1 MNDQQAE
8 ALRIARAL
16 INAGIPVFTAETATY
31 PDGRWRPDGGSGGC
45 GYWLPKGWQ
54 YTTPDLAVVDRWRP
68 GMALCAVMG
77 HGLDLLDVDPR
88 HGGDQTKAGLQSAG
102 MWPNVYGH
110 AYTPSGGT
118 HDFIASL
125 GIGSRDDVRPG
136 LDVKAGTPTGKGRGF
151 AFIAPT
157 VRLSKTTGELTEYRW
172 AEVPDLD
179 MLATEGTDDDT
190 GAGIADMV
198 TKARGRTKAGKGDD
212 QEEKPA
218 GWFMRGPIAPG
229 QRYNTLRAFAGWLRR
244 VNTPRDL
251 AEKMLHQRFE
261 ECEQGAEPFTW
272 KEATD
277 LLDDIYQRYQPRYRD
292 VEDLIGDLNDQGTE
306 QNRWEDPLPVGPP
319 ELPPFPVDRLGST
332 LAEWVRAQ
340 AASKNV
346 APTVATLSALG
357 VISAAIGGR
366 RRAQVKDDWFENV
379 CLYVMALA
387 PSSARKTPA
396 LAAAKEPLVNAVGT
410 LKDAQAEDILV
421 HNERVEIATSR
432 YDRAKQAVIKGGD
445 DAEAELDTARH
456 DLAEA
461 GEPRQPPLAVIG
473 GDSTPEYV
481 VKVAA
486 GQGGRVAVLG
496 SEAGFLTQLL
506 GAYGV
511 EAIMDFPLEA
521 YSGYSYDSGRVGRGG
536 IHMAQTAMTLALIIQ
551 PDPIRGLSKKNPQ
564 IKGNGFVNRLL
575 FGYAEDMPPGKFHT
589 PTVPPE
595 VAKAFEARVSAL
607 VEHVWSAETT
617 ATMALTEDAIEV
629 IAQFH
634 DEVEQRRVPGG
645 DLHDLAEW
653 AGKLPGQ
660 IIRIAACLTLFTNHA
675 AMEIE
680 ANTMADAVAMAPYLV
695 AHARRAMADMDATTQ
710 GGHRPLLDIL
720 GWLKLHVKQ
729 GATVTVRQ
737 VWQGL
742 KGRSWASDVETMKN
756 AMAELEELGWIAE
769 VPAEHVP
776 GKRGRKPSPKFEL
789 HPWVHSSPEP
799 RTSTPT
805 EKASHKSHNHPKD
818 RGDVDSGIC
827 GTEKQG
833 GSVSGGHNFTAQTTT
848 TACRT
853 PGCTTRVALDVF
865 PNGHCYPHQQEDA
878 A

>member
-16 INAGIPVFTAETATY
+16 INAGIPVFVAKQAT
-31 PDGRWRPDGGSGGC
+31 DHTGEWRPDGGHGGC
-45 GYWLPKGWQ
+45 GYWLPPGWQ
-54 YTTPDLAVVDRWRP
+54 KTRPDPGVVEQWRP

-102 MWPNVYGH
+102 MWPTVYGH
-110 AYTPSGGT
+110 AHTPSGGT

-136 LDVKAGTPTGKGRGF
+136 LDVKAGTSTGEGRGF

-366 RRAQVKDDWFENV
+366 RRVEVRDDDDWFENV

-387 PSSARKTPA
+387 DSSERKTPA
-396 LAAAKEPLVNAVGT
+396 LAAAEKPLVNAIGK
-410 LKDAQAEDILV
+410 LKDAQAEEIRF
-421 HNERVEIATSR
+421 HNDQVEVAEGRYEKVKQQAKNDKATEA
-432 YDRAKQAVIKGGD
+432 DLKMAFD
-445 DAEAELDTARH
+445 DWKKV
-456 DLAEA
+456 
-461 GEPRQPPLAVIG
+461 GEPRHLPLAVIG

-481 VKVAA
+481 VKTAA
-486 GQGGRVAVLG
+486 EQGERVAVLG

-511 EAIMDFPLEA
+511 EAIMDFPLQA
-521 YSGYSYDSGRVGRGG
+521 YSGAKYGSGRVGRGG
-536 IHMAQTAMTLALIIQ
+536 IDMLKPAMTLGLIIQ

-575 FGYAEDMPPGKFHT
+575 FGYAEQMPPAKFRS
-589 PTVPPE
+589 PRVPKE
-595 VAKAFEARVSAL
+595 VAKAFDDRVVAL
-607 VEHVWSAETT
+607 IEHVWDTEKGADMS
-617 ATMALTEDAIEV
+617 LTEDAADVFE
-629 IAQFH
+629 QFH
-634 DEVEQRRVPGG
+634 DDVHKRGKPGG
-645 DLHDLAEW
+645 DLHDLAAW
-653 AGKLPGQ
+653 SGKLPGQ
-660 IIRIAACLTLFTNHA
+660 IIRVAACLTLFANHG

-680 ANTMADAVAMAPYLV
+680 ADTMADAVAMAPYLV

-853 PGCTTRVALDVF
+853 PGCTTRVALDLF
-865 PNGHCYPHQQEDA
+865 PDGHCIDHQEA